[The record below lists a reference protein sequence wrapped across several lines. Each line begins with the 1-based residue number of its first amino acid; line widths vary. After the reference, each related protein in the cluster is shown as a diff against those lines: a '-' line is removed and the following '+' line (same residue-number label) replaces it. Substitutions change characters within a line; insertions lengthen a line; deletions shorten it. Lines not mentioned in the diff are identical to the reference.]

1 MLPLRRSIRAALRP
15 WPQNTIWQRCG
26 NRIHTPHPVTPPVRD
41 SILTWL
47 YNTMHPS
54 STLEFLFASCRASFS
69 FSLVS
74 KDTSAWYVLCVTLA
88 HFSTL
93 CQNVQT
99 AWRAVPDSEPEGPG
113 WIGTAWEKSHT
124 ATPYWLWLFKA
135 YTGGQEMTFRSLSST
150 IYSAML
156 SSKSTC
162 HICII
167 QRNSMRNL
175 VHGRICGSK
184 HPEIQPYCIQFSW
197 ILSNV
202 CWLDLYLLQ

>member
-47 YNTMHPS
+47 YNTMYPS

-113 WIGTAWEKSHT
+113 WIGTAWENHIRQHPTGCDYSKHIHVDRKWSSV
-124 ATPYWLWLFKA
+124 LFL
-135 YTGGQEMTFRSLSST
+135 QRSIQLCFRWRALA
-150 IYSAML
+150 I
-156 SSKSTC
+156 
-162 HICII
+162 ICII
-167 QRNSMRNL
+167 QRNSIRNL

-184 HPEIQPYCIQFSW
+184 HPEIQTYCIQFSS